1 MEINNFET
9 YNGNKYILQE
19 KFNIK
24 ALKYII
30 KHFDDIEWT
39 RQENNE
45 DSQKWCDI
53 MKILVKRYEEKSQN
67 GLIKIFYKQN
77 NNYGRYYAKNG
88 MQSMFRE
95 IRHTISNEYY
105 IDLDFKNCHPTLLLQ
120 YIKKLNNQHISY
132 KILENYVNNRDDI
145 IKNIMIKDNILKDKA
160 KSKITSILFGS
171 NCKSNIEWW
180 SKFKTEIQNISKYI
194 CEINPDIVK
203 KSKKQYNIQGSTVSL
218 ILQNIE
224 NECLINLCN
233 FLQINGLKIGV
244 LIFDGCQVE
253 ISSKIT
259 NDLLQK
265 ASDYIQNKTGYKL
278 DIIIKPMNE
287 GLKLNYSSE
296 DEIDYDGYENI
307 KLEFEKTHALVISP
321 PIFLH
326 IIDNNIQ
333 LLTQQQLLI
342 LYRSKKFFINDNGIN
357 KELNFINKWL
367 NDDTKKKYNK
377 IDFIPYGLPNNENIY
392 NVFNGFIIEN
402 LFKENIIASTDMSI
416 ILNHISI
423 LCNHDEVTIKYLI
436 NWIAQIFQQ
445 PSKKTGTYILFKSI
459 EGAGKNIFIEFIG
472 NKLLGNNLYTN
483 TSSPQTKL
491 FNKHANIRVN
501 KLLVGID
508 EVKGLH
514 AYDDEFKDMITNHK
528 MQIEPKGINAYE
540 INCFCRFIL
549 TTNNDNPL
557 KVSNSER
564 RSVCIEC
571 SNEKANN
578 NEYFIELVKW
588 MDKKENQLGF
598 YNFLINRD
606 ITQVNWIK
614 DRPTTNFYNE
624 LKIRSTPPI
633 ESFLI
638 YQYENRLKCN
648 ENFLCNEFIEKYRI
662 WASNNRKPVDL
673 SSTLLGLEFKKLGI
687 EKVRLRINERCYSYN
702 INWNNVK
709 KLLQT
714 KIGYNIDEL

>member
-1 MEINNFET
+1 
-9 YNGNKYILQE
+9 
-19 KFNIK
+19 
-24 ALKYII
+24 
-30 KHFDDIEWT
+30 
-39 RQENNE
+39 
-45 DSQKWCDI
+45 

-296 DEIDYDGYENI
+296 DEIDYNNYENI